1 MSDLYV
7 LDLET
12 LSWSVFASLPVP
24 IGSHAATLVLNRYLV
39 IYGGSNGMKFFD
51 AIL

>member
-12 LSWSVFASLPVP
+12 LAWSVLASLPVP